1 MKLIKGIITLP
12 LLLGLLYACNND
24 DTKVDKNK
32 EVTGNNSTVDET
44 TNNNN
49 NKNNNNNNN
58 NNNKN
63 DTEDVNERT
72 GIKVADVNYA
82 FTDFDLDVEYADHK
96 SYDVEYENDGNNIYA
111 ELEDDLNGV
120 KYKGDQ
126 AYDKFVDALKQLKF
140 DETTSDE
147 DVRKEVLKAF
157 ALAEN
162 YQSFELDVKF
172 KNGKEKHYHHN
183 K

>member
-1 MKLIKGIITLP
+1 MKLFRGILTLP

-24 DTKVDKNK
+24 EGDKGKDTD
-32 EVTGNNSTVDET
+32 NNSTVNET

-49 NKNNNNNNN
+49 TTNN
-58 NNNKN
+58 
-63 DTEDVNERT
+63 TENEHERT
-72 GIKVADVNYA
+72 GIKVADVNYK
-82 FTDFDLDVEYADHK
+82 FTEFDLDVEYADHK

-111 ELEDDLNGV
+111 ELEDGPNSV
-120 KYKGDQ
+120 TYKGDK
-126 AYDKFVDALKQLKF
+126 AYDKLVDALKQLTF

-157 ALAEN
+157 ALDEN
-162 YQSFELDVKF
+162 YESFELEVKF
-172 KNGKEKHYHHN
+172 KNGEEKHYHHN

>member
-1 MKLIKGIITLP
+1 MP

-24 DTKVDKNK
+24 DTKTNK
-32 EVTGNNSTVDET
+32 DVTGNNSTIDET
-44 TNNNN
+44 TNNKNTTNN
-49 NKNNNNNNN
+49 SEN
-58 NNNKN
+58 
-63 DTEDVNERT
+63 ENERT

-82 FTDFDLDVEYADHK
+82 FTDFDLDVEYANRN

-111 ELEDDLNGV
+111 ELDDEIKGV
-120 KYKGDQ
+120 EYKGDQ
-126 AYDKFVDALKQLKF
+126 AYDNFVDALKQLTF

-157 ALAEN
+157 ALDEN
-162 YQSFELDVKF
+162 YKSFELEVKF
-172 KNGKEKHYHHN
+172 KNGEIKHYHHN

>member
-1 MKLIKGIITLP
+1 MKLFKLILTMP

-24 DTKVDKNK
+24 DTKTNK
-32 EVTGNNSTVDET
+32 DVTGNNSTIDET
-44 TNNNN
+44 TNNKNTTNN
-49 NKNNNNNNN
+49 SEN
-58 NNNKN
+58 
-63 DTEDVNERT
+63 ENERT

-82 FTDFDLDVEYADHK
+82 FTDFDLDVEYANRN

-111 ELEDDLNGV
+111 ELDDEIKGV
-120 KYKGDQ
+120 EYKGDQ
-126 AYDKFVDALKQLKF
+126 AYDNFVDALKQLTF

-157 ALAEN
+157 ALDEN
-162 YQSFELDVKF
+162 YKSFELEVKF
-172 KNGKEKHYHHN
+172 KNGEIKHYHHN

>member
-1 MKLIKGIITLP
+1 MKLFKLILTMP

-24 DTKVDKNK
+24 DTKTNK
-32 EVTGNNSTVDET
+32 DVTGNNSTVDESANNKNT
-44 TNNNN
+44 TNNSEN
-49 NKNNNNNNN
+49 
-58 NNNKN
+58 
-63 DTEDVNERT
+63 ENERT

-82 FTDFDLDVEYADHK
+82 FTEFDLDVEYANRN

-111 ELEDDLNGV
+111 ELDDEIKGV
-120 KYKGDQ
+120 EYKGDQ
-126 AYDKFVDALKQLKF
+126 AYDNFVDALKQLTF

-157 ALAEN
+157 ALDEN
-162 YQSFELDVKF
+162 YKSFELEVKF
-172 KNGKEKHYHHN
+172 KNGEIKHYHHN